1 MGFTD
6 EGDEGEEEDEEA
18 DAEAE
23 VWGREEETYRRM
35 GRRGGGE
42 AHAEEDA
49 GEDVDAAGVW
59 GENKKGQ
66 GGVRGG
72 CDKGG

>member
-23 VWGREEETYRRM
+23 VWGREDET
-35 GRRGGGE
+35 
-42 AHAEEDA
+42 
-49 GEDVDAAGVW
+49 
-59 GENKKGQ
+59 
-66 GGVRGG
+66 
-72 CDKGG
+72 

>member
-23 VWGREEETYRRM
+23 VWGREEKT
-35 GRRGGGE
+35 
-42 AHAEEDA
+42 
-49 GEDVDAAGVW
+49 
-59 GENKKGQ
+59 
-66 GGVRGG
+66 
-72 CDKGG
+72 

>member
-23 VWGREEETYRRM
+23 VWGREEET
-35 GRRGGGE
+35 
-42 AHAEEDA
+42 
-49 GEDVDAAGVW
+49 
-59 GENKKGQ
+59 
-66 GGVRGG
+66 
-72 CDKGG
+72 